1 MKKTLII
8 AFAFQYVYLCADTTV
23 IALSNVHHFFGSG
36 TNKRTIIDTI
46 QLPSNNDDYQ
56 RILMHINLA
65 CPTDGCDPW
74 DRKASIS
81 VKHLNEW
88 YEIGRYVTPY
98 GVGCGWTLD
107 VTDYRSVLKGEISL
121 SSFIDTWVQPAWLV
135 TIQFEYIS
143 GIPDHPFTVV
153 RNMWN
158 DSYIIYGDS
167 INPINI
173 QPITEYIPDDM
184 QSTYLRIIMTGHGQ
198 GNTDNAAEF
207 SQKIH
212 QIYLNNV
219 FLYDHDYWRND
230 CQNNTC
236 SPQYGTWQ
244 YNRAGFCP
252 GDIVEPQDFDL
263 SPFVVQGDTA
273 TLSYILED
281 YFNECSPNNPSC
293 NNGVTCASCN
303 YNYTGHTEPNYF
315 IASHLI
321 IHTANNHSNADAY
334 VTISED
340 SLSGALE
347 IAVENYVPVY
357 GIQFDIDVNNWEGEN
372 LNGLQFQNGFSGR
385 AEAVGWTVSMSES
398 GRMVALS
405 QNTGGPLPA
414 GEGVFTY
421 IPWNHDDLPGIQG
434 SISITNIYVSGYFGS
449 ELSHE
454 IGPKYN
460 FGNILRLDKSGYP
473 PNHHLL
479 PAFPNPFNPT
489 TTIPFHVSNDQ
500 VFDLDIYDING
511 KKIQSLL
518 KNVELQM
525 GEHQIRWNAN
535 KFGSGLYFVQLK
547 NNKNILTQK
556 IMLLK

>member
-8 AFAFQYVYLCADTTV
+8 AFAFQYVFLSADTTI
-23 IALSNVHHFFGSG
+23 IALNNVHHFFGSG
-36 TNKRTIIDTI
+36 INNRTIIDTI
-46 QLPSNNDDYQ
+46 PLPSNNDNYQ
-56 RILMHINLA
+56 QILMHINLT
-65 CPTDGCDPW
+65 CPIDGCDPW

-107 VTDYRSVLKGEISL
+107 VTDYRSILKGEISL

-158 DSYIIYGDS
+158 DSYIVYGDS

-173 QPITEYIPDDM
+173 QPITEYIPDDA
-184 QSTYLRIIMTGHGQ
+184 QSTYLRIITTGHGQ

-219 FLYDHDYWRND
+219 FLFDHDFWRND

-244 YNRAGFCP
+244 YSRAGFCP

-263 SPFVVQGDTA
+263 SPFLVQGDTA

-293 NNGVTCASCN
+293 INGVTCSSCN

-334 VTISED
+334 VTIAED
-340 SLSGALE
+340 SISGALE

-357 GIQFDIDVNNWEGEN
+357 GIQFDINVTNLEGEN

-385 AEAVGWTVSMSES
+385 AEAVDWTVSMSES

-405 QNTGGPLPA
+405 QNTGEPLPA

-473 PNHHLL
+473 PNHYLL